1 MFKNMLVYMYLME
14 GGGDVSPS
22 LLLLLRHLSHG
33 LHRLSWLS
41 DSLRLYVNHRERT
54 LRGDTSGYSL
64 PNSVVQ
70 TIP

>member
-1 MFKNMLVYMYLME
+1 MYLME

-22 LLLLLRHLSHG
+22 LLLLRHLSHG
-33 LHRLSWLS
+33 LRRLSWLN
-41 DSLRLYVNHRERT
+41 DSVWLHVNHRERT
-54 LRGDTSGYSL
+54 LRCATSWYSL